1 MLDFKVG
8 DVVKANRACPLK
20 RDARFIKARFK
31 AGDVG
36 IVVSI
41 DHILHNGATYIDVLM
56 TPNTMLKNMAE
67 YYVVKVDFREKG

>member
-8 DVVKANRACPLK
+8 DVVKANRACPLN
-20 RDARFIKARFK
+20 REARFK

-36 IVVSI
+36 IVVSM

-56 TPNTMLKNMAE
+56 TSNTMLKNMAE
-67 YYVVKVDFREKG
+67 YYFSKVDFREKG